1 MYLFSIFI
9 NLSSSCYSVVQSC
22 QTLWPVDCSMQR
34 FPVLHRL
41 LEFAQPHVHWV
52 DKAIQP
58 SHLLSSSSPPAFN
71 LSQHQS
77 LSKESALHIRWP
89 NYWSLSCSISSFNEY
104 SGLFS
109 FQIEWF
115 DLLAVQRTLKSLLKH
130 HSWKASILWH
140 SAFFMVQ
147 LLPPNMTT
155 GKLIALTIWTF
166 VCKVMCLILI
176 RCLGSSEHFLQGVGV
191 F

>member
-9 NLSSSCYSVVQSC
+9 NLSSYYYSVAQSC
-22 QTLWPVDCSMQR
+22 QTLWPVDCSRQG
-34 FPVLHRL
+34 FPVLHSL

-58 SHLLSSSSPPAFN
+58 SHLLSSPSPPAFN
-71 LSQHQS
+71 LSQHQG
-77 LSKESALHIRWP
+77 LSNESALHIRWP
-89 NYWSLSCSISSFNEY
+89 NYWSLSCSISSFSEY

-109 FQIEWF
+109 FRIEWF
-115 DLLAVQRTLKSLLKH
+115 DLLAVQWILKSLLKH

-147 LLPPNMTT
+147 LSHPYMTT
-155 GKLIALTIWTF
+155 GKTIALTI
-166 VCKVMCLILI
+166 
-176 RCLGSSEHFLQGVGV
+176 
-191 F
+191 